1 MRPVFQKEVMGLINR
16 VEGLLQDFVVHVRV
30 AVYGMPARPPRPL
43 GGVTAGVPY
52 VIDGEGRGDT

>member
-1 MRPVFQKEVMGLINR
+1 MGLINR

-52 VIDGEGRGDT
+52 MIDGEGRGDT